1 MKNLNDLLW
10 KITNLY
16 LNLNN
21 LPYLTSILNISSKS
35 KEHYIKTPVTSKKL
49 KTLKMSNSR
58 SYLTWKPLKNSCK
71 PNKVKMTPTDS
82 VASMILRSNSA

>member
-10 KITNLY
+10 KITNLF

-35 KEHYIKTPVTSKKL
+35 KEHYIKTPVTSKKAKDPEDVKFKIIPHL
-49 KTLKMSNSR
+49 ETLKKFMQ
-58 SYLTWKPLKNSCK
+58 TE
-71 PNKVKMTPTDS
+71 
-82 VASMILRSNSA
+82 